1 MRTTE
6 HSSRRQAGFWIGV
19 GVLTMLCAAAP
30 PLHAETVQATI
41 PSTTAHYFS
50 SRPMIAGTVVTIN
63 DHRMVVDTEQGE
75 RITLVVDSRTMAP
88 RDVAPGMRVRT
99 EFAALENCRFHADR
113 VIPVRKGMS
122 GQRVQAYALPR
133 ETQEQLASYGS
144 PIRLAA
150 NEGRPAGNPSHGTN
164 PSAMPGTVEHLYSTR
179 PFISGTV
186 LSVNDHRV
194 LVKTDQGRK
203 VAMVMDSRTMV
214 PRELAPG
221 SRMRAEF
228 TQMQDGRYYAQRIHL
243 ISPGTEHR
251 VQAYAN
257 TMDNDV
263 ESAGIIGDCESVA
276 PTPGNSATAVVA
288 AYQPDRH
295 GNRSESRVASSEQNG
310 TVDPNGTSDQ
320 YGSSSQNGTSDQNR
334 ATGRNG
340 TSAQGDDRTSGYDET
355 GGVTTLPQTAS
366 QRPLY
371 LLLGL
376 LALGAAGVST
386 FARSRTG

>member
-6 HSSRRQAGFWIGV
+6 HSSRRHAGFWIGV
-19 GVLTMLCAAAP
+19 GVLTMLCAPAP

-41 PSTTAHYFS
+41 PSTTAYYFS

-63 DHRMVVDTEQGE
+63 DHRLVVDTEQGE

-88 RDVAPGMRVRT
+88 GDLAPGMRVRT

-113 VIPVRKGMS
+113 VSPVRTGMS
-122 GQRVQAYALPR
+122 GQRLQAYALPR
-133 ETQEQLASYGS
+133 ESQEQLASYS
-144 PIRLAA
+144 SENRLAS
-150 NEGRPAGNPSHGTN
+150 NETRRSGDPSRGTS
-164 PSAMPGTVEHLYSTR
+164 PQGMPGTVQHLYSTQ
-179 PFISGTV
+179 PLISGTV

-228 TQMQDGRYYAQRIHL
+228 IQMQDGRYYAQRIHL
-243 ISPGTEHR
+243 ISPGADHR

-263 ESAGIIGDCESVA
+263 ESAGIIGDCESVV
-276 PTPGNSATAVVA
+276 PTPENSATAA
-288 AYQPDRH
+288 AYQPNRH
-295 GNRSESRVASSEQNG
+295 GNSSASHAGSSN
-310 TVDPNGTSDQ
+310 PNGTGDRYGTSGQ
-320 YGSSSQNGTSDQNR
+320 NGSSNQNGTSDPNR
-334 ATGRNG
+334 TTDRNG
-340 TSAQGDDRTSGYDET
+340 TRAQGDDRVAGYDET
-355 GGVTTLPQTAS
+355 GRATTLPQTAS

-376 LALGAAGVST
+376 LALGTAGVST
-386 FARSRTG
+386 FVRSRTS

>member
-19 GVLTMLCAAAP
+19 GVLLTLCAAAP

-88 RDVAPGMRVRT
+88 RDLAPGMKVRT

-113 VIPVRKGMS
+113 VSPVRIGMS
-122 GQRVQAYALPR
+122 GQRLQAYALPR
-133 ETQEQLASYGS
+133 ESQEQLASASSGN
-144 PIRLAA
+144 RLAS
-150 NEGRPAGNPSHGTN
+150 NETRRSGETSRGTS
-164 PSAMPGTVEHLYSTR
+164 PQGMPGTVEHLYSTR
-179 PFISGTV
+179 PLISGTV

-243 ISPGTEHR
+243 ISPGADHR

-257 TMDNDV
+257 TMDGDV
-263 ESAGIIGDCESVA
+263 ESAGIIGDCESVV
-276 PTPGNSATAVVA
+276 PTPENSATAAVA
-288 AYQPDRH
+288 SYQPDRH
-295 GNRSESRVASSEQNG
+295 RNGSASDVASSDQNG
-310 TVDPNGTSDQ
+310 TVDRNGTSDP
-320 YGSSSQNGTSDQNR
+320 YGSSSQNGSLDHNR
-334 ATGRNG
+334 TTDRNG
-340 TSAQGDDRTSGYDET
+340 TSAQGDDRTAGYDET
-355 GGVTTLPQTAS
+355 GRVTTLPQTAS